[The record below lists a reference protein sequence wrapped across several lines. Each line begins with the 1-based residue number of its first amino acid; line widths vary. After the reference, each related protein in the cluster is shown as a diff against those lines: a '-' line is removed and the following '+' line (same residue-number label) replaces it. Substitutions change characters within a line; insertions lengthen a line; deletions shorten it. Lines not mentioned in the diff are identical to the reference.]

1 MAKQDLLID
10 PPNEIEF
17 TGPFDEVSI
26 SELILTNVTKK
37 RIHFKIKTN
46 QPNKYSIRPPKGT
59 IAPDEIIIILIS
71 LLPNKYN
78 PKEKRRH
85 KIMVQ
90 YMDAPLHEATPL
102 ESWENACVND
112 ITERK
117 LKCVFH
123 DDVDQISFSDLSLA
137 STLHQ
142 LSFHTISFPHLE
154 VLCGQTLETEIS
166 PCRPPQNKEH
176 KYKHFN
182 KSYSGS
188 IMTPDQEQEN
198 SNFLWKFCFGLFI
211 LYLLNESLK
220 N

>member
-17 TGPFDEVSI
+17 TV
-26 SELILTNVTKK
+26 
-37 RIHFKIKTN
+37 
-46 QPNKYSIRPPKGT
+46 
-59 IAPDEIIIILIS
+59 S